1 MPNLAYLS
9 VGRPA
14 AALIRLCIL
23 SVVLWS
29 LPLLAKEAYAAE
41 PQVLPDFCVAM
52 PDLGLDP
59 YDEKIRSEEVA
70 GTKSGDTQRYDDPR
84 AQKYAAYVAYFSAIG
99 AGGPAV
105 PDMEPAEKAL
115 LSDVINFVLFR
126 YPFEASDDFRRLA
139 SQYLASGFFECIASA
154 ENPAVNALA
163 LRLEPDPND
172 RHPLADARDLTRL
185 RYAARMMPRLL
196 DRYVERIRRVPAYL
210 YEAERDYWRSSANIC
225 LAGVSKDACAAQI
238 DTQIVATR
246 DEWRKKVYDEVICTV
261 GVVQDGKVYV
271 KRAC

>member
-14 AALIRLCIL
+14 AASIRLCIL

-41 PQVLPDFCVAM
+41 PRVLPDFCVAM

-59 YDEKIRSEEVA
+59 YDEKIRPEEVV
-70 GTKSGDTQRYDDPR
+70 GTKSRDTRRYNDPR

-105 PDMEPAEKAL
+105 PDMEPVEKAL

-126 YPFEASDDFRRLA
+126 YPFESSDDFRRLA
-139 SQYLASGFFECIASA
+139 LHYLSSGYFECIASP
-154 ENPAVNALA
+154 ENPAVNAFA

-185 RYAARMMPRLL
+185 RFAARMMPRLL

-210 YEAERDYWRSSANIC
+210 YEAERDYWRSSAKIC
-225 LAGVSKDACAAQI
+225 LAGVSKDHCAEQI
-238 DTQIVATR
+238 RSQIVATR
-246 DEWRKKVYDEVICTV
+246 EEWKRKVYDEVVCTV
-261 GVVQDGKVYV
+261 GIVQGGKVYV